1 LEKAYKLKVTA
12 TDEVTLKSEDD
23 EEEVDEEDG
32 LERAE

>member
-1 LEKAYKLKVTA
+1 MKVTA